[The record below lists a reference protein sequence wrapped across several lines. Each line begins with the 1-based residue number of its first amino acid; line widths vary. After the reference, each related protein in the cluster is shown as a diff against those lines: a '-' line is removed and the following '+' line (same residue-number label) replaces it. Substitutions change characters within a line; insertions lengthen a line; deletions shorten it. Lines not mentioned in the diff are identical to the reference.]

1 MHAVAVTASSY
12 DEIPYDS
19 VPIAETHPANL
30 AVQAMLFGLKPA
42 DPERCRVLE
51 LGCASGGNLIPMA
64 FHLPH
69 AEFLGIELSAGQ
81 VATGRALIAALGLRN
96 VRIEQ
101 ADIMD
106 VRDLGQFDYFIAH
119 GLYSW
124 VPPAVRERIFAL
136 CAETLSPDGI
146 AYVSYNTLP
155 GWRLRSMVRDML
167 LFFVRGAD
175 TPRERLARAYQG
187 LEQLE
192 AAFAGREDLMAK
204 YLHEEVARLR
214 RRHESYV
221 YHEYLAEVNEP
232 VSFAEFMGQ
241 AQRHGLQYL
250 CEAELQTMLTESLGE
265 AAAALVDRYDTV
277 TEQEQCI
284 DFLRQRMFRQTLL
297 CRAHHE
303 PERQLELERFRSL
316 AFYACLAP
324 QETADFTA
332 ARAQP
337 YATPDGG
344 ECTVQHPLTKAAL
357 EVLAQHYPDALACEP
372 LTREAAAR
380 LPANAAA
387 RAAEH
392 DHLLAELVGLY
403 LRQYVG
409 VSAAARRFPRGA
421 IDEPRANAL
430 ARAQA
435 AAGLGHIATV
445 RHMPMGLDAFAE
457 RLVMYLDGTRPP
469 AAIIEALTHDIA
481 QGRLR
486 VDQPAADPAALTAA
500 VRANCER
507 LLAAFARHGVL
518 EA

>member
-1 MHAVAVTASSY
+1 MHAIAVTASSY

-19 VPIAETHPANL
+19 VPVAETHPAAL
-30 AVQAMLFGLKPA
+30 AVQAQLFGLTPV

-69 AEFLGIELSAGQ
+69 AEFLGIELSERQ
-81 VATGRALIAALGLRN
+81 VAAGRALIAALGLKN

-101 ADIMD
+101 ADLME
-106 VRDLGQFDYFIAH
+106 VRELGQFDYLIAH

-124 VPPAVRERIFAL
+124 VPPPVRERLFAL

-155 GWRLRSMVRDML
+155 GWRLRAMLRDML
-167 LFFVRGAD
+167 LFLVRGAKR
-175 TPRERLARAYQG
+175 PRERLVRAYEA

-192 AAFAGREDLMAK
+192 AALAGREDLLAK
-204 YLHEEVARLR
+204 YLHEEVGRLR
-214 RRHESYV
+214 RRHESYL

-232 VSFAEFMGQ
+232 VSFSAFMAQAE
-241 AQRHGLQYL
+241 RHGLQYL
-250 CEAELQTMLTESLGE
+250 CEVELQTMLTESLGE

-277 TEQEQCI
+277 IEQEQCI
-284 DFLRQRMFRQTLL
+284 DYLRQRMFRQTLL
-297 CRAHHE
+297 CRAHHQPARE
-303 PERQLELERFRSL
+303 LDLERFRRL
-316 AFYACLAP
+316 AFFACLAP
-324 QETADFTA
+324 QETPDLSAS
-332 ARAQP
+332 RAQP

-380 LPANAAA
+380 LPASAAA

-392 DHLLAELVGLY
+392 EHLLAELVGLY

-409 VSAAARRFPRGA
+409 VSAAPQRFARA
-421 IDEPRANAL
+421 ALDKPRASAL

-445 RHMPMGLDAFAE
+445 RHMPMGLDVFAE
-457 RLVMYLDGTRPP
+457 RFITYLDGTRGLD
-469 AAIIEALTHDIA
+469 AVSEALTRDIA

-486 VDQPAADPAALTAA
+486 VDQPAADPAALRAA

-518 EA
+518 GP

>member
-1 MHAVAVTASSY
+1 V
-12 DEIPYDS
+12 
-19 VPIAETHPANL
+19 
-30 AVQAMLFGLKPA
+30 
-42 DPERCRVLE
+42 
-51 LGCASGGNLIPMA
+51 
-64 FHLPH
+64 
-69 AEFLGIELSAGQ
+69 
-81 VATGRALIAALGLRN
+81 
-96 VRIEQ
+96 
-101 ADIMD
+101 
-106 VRDLGQFDYFIAH
+106 
-119 GLYSW
+119 
-124 VPPAVRERIFAL
+124 
-136 CAETLSPDGI
+136 
-146 AYVSYNTLP
+146 
-155 GWRLRSMVRDML
+155 
-167 LFFVRGAD
+167 
-175 TPRERLARAYQG
+175 
-187 LEQLE
+187 
-192 AAFAGREDLMAK
+192 
-204 YLHEEVARLR
+204 
-214 RRHESYV
+214 
-221 YHEYLAEVNEP
+221 
-232 VSFAEFMGQ
+232 
-241 AQRHGLQYL
+241 
-250 CEAELQTMLTESLGE
+250 
-265 AAAALVDRYDTV
+265 
-277 TEQEQCI
+277 
-284 DFLRQRMFRQTLL
+284 
-297 CRAHHE
+297 HHE

-324 QETADFTA
+324 QETADFAA

-380 LPANAAA
+380 LPANAAE

-409 VSAAARRFPRGA
+409 VSAAARRFSRGA
-421 IDEPRANAL
+421 IDKPRANAL

-457 RLVMYLDGTRPP
+457 RLVTYLDGTRRP

-486 VDQPAADPAALTAA
+486 VDQPAADPAAMTAA